1 LRDTGD
7 ISVIL
12 QLARYRRHQY
22 QFALGDS
29 TVLNPGTSAIIRAGG
44 LENRTMVFRNDL
56 AYAQNV
62 AVGKNPH
69 EFLLNTSVAARPY
82 AMAAQD
88 QIATFFADGGLS
100 IIDPDGNQPYFEMPL
115 NGPLPE
121 GLNFLP

>member
-1 LRDTGD
+1 M
-7 ISVIL
+7 
-12 QLARYRRHQY
+12 
-22 QFALGDS
+22 
-29 TVLNPGTSAIIRAGG
+29 LNPGTSAIIRAGG

-62 AVGKNPH
+62 AVGKNPN